1 MKKSLM
7 NYGKRSEKVAENI
20 TNYDK
25 EDYFAYLDLL
35 RENGETNMYGAGV
48 YLQKEF
54 GISKHEARAVL
65 GEWIDN
71 YDDPHY
77 PAEEE

>member
-54 GISKHEARAVL
+54 GISKYEARAVL

-77 PAEEE
+77 PPEEE

>member
-1 MKKSLM
+1 MIKSLM
-7 NYGKRSEKVAENI
+7 KYGKRSEKVAENI
-20 TNYDK
+20 TKDK
-25 EDYFAYLDLL
+25 EEYFAYLDSL
-35 RENGETNMYGAGV
+35 RESGETNMYGAGA

-54 GISKHEARAVL
+54 GISKYEARAVL
-65 GEWIDN
+65 GEWMNN

>member
-1 MKKSLM
+1 M

-25 EDYFAYLDLL
+25 EDYFTYLDLL
-35 RENGETNMYGAGV
+35 RENGETNMYGAGI

-77 PAEEE
+77 PPEEG

>member
-1 MKKSLM
+1 M

-54 GISKHEARAVL
+54 GISKYEARAVL

-77 PAEEE
+77 PPEEE